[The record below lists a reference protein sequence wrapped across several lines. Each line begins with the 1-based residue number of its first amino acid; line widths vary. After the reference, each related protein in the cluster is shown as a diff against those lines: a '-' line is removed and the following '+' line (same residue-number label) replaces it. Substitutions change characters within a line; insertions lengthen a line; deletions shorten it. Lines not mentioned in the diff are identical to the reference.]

1 MVVRV
6 TIKEEQ
12 LSLLHEVIVDVITS
26 VVEDGSDDGDDGEA
40 VVIAVEKIVFES
52 TEEVVKTKNSLDDR
66 VVETGLKGQ

>member
-26 VVEDGSDDGDDGEA
+26 VVEDGSDDGEA